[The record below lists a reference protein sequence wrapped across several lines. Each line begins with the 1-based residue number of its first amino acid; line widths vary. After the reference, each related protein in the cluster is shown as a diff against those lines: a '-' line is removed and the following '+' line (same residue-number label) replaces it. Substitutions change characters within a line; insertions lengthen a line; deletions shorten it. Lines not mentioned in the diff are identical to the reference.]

1 MKRAILVLLACSATS
16 VGFAVAS
23 GQPVSACSC
32 EVFTEQEAFDRA
44 DAVFTGELVEVVTPP
59 GDTDSSPDVE
69 RFVFDV
75 DVVYKGEA
83 VDPQTIVT
91 ARDGATCGLEVHGP
105 GPFLVYATLTD
116 SIVTGAA
123 DDELYSN
130 LCSGTRAVADAAV
143 PAGFGAGQ
151 PPSAP
156 APSGSPSATDTS
168 DKGWIVVAVV
178 GVVGAALVAGVIALT
193 ARRRSPSPTP

>member
-23 GQPVSACSC
+23 GQPASACSC
-32 EVFTEQEAFDRA
+32 ATFTEQEAFDGA
-44 DAVFTGELVEVVTPP
+44 DAVFAGELVEIVTPP
-59 GDTDSSPDVE
+59 GDTDSTVDVE

-116 SIVTGAA
+116 SIVTGAV

-143 PAGFGAGQ
+143 PASFGDGR

-156 APSGSPSATDTS
+156 ASSGSSSADTS
-168 DKGWIVVAVV
+168 DKGWVIVAVV

-193 ARRRSPSPTP
+193 ARRRSPSTTR